1 MGILMATADV
11 GKNYPVNE
19 AIELIQEVKSSGSDD
34 EKIQLLSDK
43 IDEIN
48 KYIATFVSVMVHEIR
63 KPMTSIRGYSDML
76 NQPTLGELNDM
87 QQQFVDTIRTN
98 VLSMQKLVDDI
109 SDITK
114 MRTGRLK
121 PEAKMDMAK
130 NILMAVEKDNQEL
143 AEARNVTLEFVVPN
157 GLPLLNLD
165 SSRAKQ
171 AVNKLVEN
179 GLKYTPEGG
188 KVTVTAEPAKG
199 GLIIHVEDNGV
210 GMKEEELEQLGD
222 LFFRGDDDLVTSSK
236 GYGMGIPIVLECMK
250 LVDGWIKWESKK
262 GKGSKFTVFLPGMS

>member
-1 MGILMATADV
+1 MATADV
-11 GKNYPVNE
+11 GKNYPVSE
-19 AIELIQEVKSSGSDD
+19 AIELIEEVKSSGSDD

-76 NQPTLGELNDM
+76 NQPALGELNDM

-130 NILMAVEKDNQEL
+130 NILMAVEKDNQEF
-143 AEARNVTLEFVVPN
+143 AEKRNVTLEFNVPD

-165 SSRAKQ
+165 STRAKQ

-188 KVTVTAEPAKG
+188 KVSVTAEPSEG
-199 GLIIHVEDNGV
+199 GLIIRIEDNGV
-210 GMKEEELEQLGD
+210 GMKEEELEQLGE
-222 LFFRGDDDLVTSSK
+222 LFFRGDDELVTNSK

-250 LVDGWIKWESKK
+250 FVEGWVKWESAK